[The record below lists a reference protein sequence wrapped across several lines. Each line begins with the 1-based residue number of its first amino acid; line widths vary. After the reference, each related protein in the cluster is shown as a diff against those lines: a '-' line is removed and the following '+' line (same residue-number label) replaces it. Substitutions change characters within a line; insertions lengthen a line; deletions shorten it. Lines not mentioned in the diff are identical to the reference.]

1 MNRSR
6 ATTWSLTAA
15 AFLLVLGVPSAI
27 AKPKIASGSQ
37 CSANWVNN
45 AGAMQCFIQGE
56 EESHS
61 GVSHP
66 HYVAC
71 AGGDI
76 FCCQDNDNGDQD
88 CVAQASTRPPSKARL
103 DPCDPCGPAHAPENR
118 RATGRQI
125 KSDQEHRVVA
135 ARRRQ
140 PCPDVPPRRRPCS

>member
-1 MNRSR
+1 MKRSR
-6 ATTWSLTAA
+6 TTTWSSTAGA
-15 AFLLVLGVPSAI
+15 ILLVLGVPSAI

-88 CVAQASTRPPSKARL
+88 CVAQASTRPPSKAVWTRAIL
-103 DPCDPCGPAHAPENR
+103 AAQRTHLKSAQRPAV
-118 RATGRQI
+118 
-125 KSDQEHRVVA
+125 SDGGSS
-135 ARRRQ
+135 
-140 PCPDVPPRRRPCS
+140 DKK